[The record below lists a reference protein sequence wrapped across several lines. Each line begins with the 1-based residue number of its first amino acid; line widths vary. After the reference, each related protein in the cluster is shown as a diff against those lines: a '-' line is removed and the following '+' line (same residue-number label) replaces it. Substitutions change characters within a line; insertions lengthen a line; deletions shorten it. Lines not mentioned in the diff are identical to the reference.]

1 MLVAPAARLQQKRR
15 RQSPQVQPERPGPP
29 CAMVLR
35 LIRDL
40 PGVPGVLATAACRS
54 PPAGSIP
61 ASGDRDHTISPSASC
76 RTPCDTP
83 ASIASRTQR
92 PWRSRYAP
100 LADEDRRTIS
110 MILFSDKQNY
120 FCERGLTRFR
130 KISPPGKS
138 AEDLALKKRAKKR
151 FIACQKRLDKK
162 WRFGPRSTHTAAPS
176 RFRRGKTANRRIR
189 RSPEN
194 RPASKV
200 RHIKMSENEALLG
213 ATQGHQR
220 RC

>member
-1 MLVAPAARLQQKRR
+1 MNLPEPCIVGVPLKTEGAGKTGCWLHPRPACNKKRR
-15 RQSPQVQPERPGPP
+15 RQSPQVQPERPGLP

-40 PGVPGVLATAACRS
+40 PGVPGLLATAACRS

-100 LADEDRRTIS
+100 PADEDRRTIS
-110 MILFSDKQNY
+110 MISSSDKQNY
-120 FCERGLTRFR
+120 FFGRGLTRFL
-130 KISPPGKS
+130 KISSSGKS
-138 AEDLALKKRAKKR
+138 GGKNRALKDKSRDGSSPTASIDSPPISR
-151 FIACQKRLDKK
+151 TMIMLAANWTICRGTRSWMIAVHS
-162 WRFGPRSTHTAAPS
+162 RSY
-176 RFRRGKTANRRIR
+176 
-189 RSPEN
+189 
-194 RPASKV
+194 
-200 RHIKMSENEALLG
+200 
-213 ATQGHQR
+213 
-220 RC
+220 